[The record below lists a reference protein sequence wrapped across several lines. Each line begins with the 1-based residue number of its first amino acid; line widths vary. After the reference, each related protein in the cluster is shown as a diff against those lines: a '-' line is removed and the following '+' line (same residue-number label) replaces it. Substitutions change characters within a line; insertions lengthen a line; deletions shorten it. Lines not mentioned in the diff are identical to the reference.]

1 MGLAAATSV
10 VDAAG
15 EGMVDVVNGYF
26 EDCVSDADAASDAF
40 DIVVSRCQ

>member
-15 EGMVDVVNGYF
+15 EGMVDVVNGYL
-26 EDCVSDADAASDAF
+26 EGCVSDAGAVSDAF
-40 DIVVSRCQ
+40 GIGFSRCQ